1 LQRLCQ
7 RRVRAPGPPP
17 RQRLPEAR
25 PRSSR
30 QRPEARYGSAVAL
43 DDERLAPGYPMA
55 LPPFGSDVSS
65 PPGPLSLRVLTP
77 WPPLPSGEGGRGVG
91 TWFPLSASRRG
102 GEGVRAK
109 GIAGGGR
116 SEEDRPEVQ

>member
-1 LQRLCQ
+1 GVLRRPVGLPHALQRLGQ
-7 RRVRAPGPPP
+7 PRVRTPGPPP

-55 LPPFGSDVSS
+55 PPPFGSDVSS
-65 PPGPLSLRVLTP
+65 PPGPLSLRRVLTP
-77 WPPLPSGEGGRGVG
+77 WPPLPSGEGNEGSAWGSPSPARG
-91 TWFPLSASRRG
+91 
-102 GEGVRAK
+102 
-109 GIAGGGR
+109 
-116 SEEDRPEVQ
+116 